1 MTPPAF
7 DEPHNGKASP
17 SSEPDTN
24 QATNNT
30 PLVNIKKPTKI
41 SSSSTSVN
49 LSTQKQDA
57 ALTADSSQTASL
69 QESPRPWHQRH
80 EKWSLKTKATVWAIA
95 LSMLPVL
102 AVGTS
107 YYLENRSISS
117 QITQVKTG
125 ATSLEQAEV
134 TLQKQLSTLLFKTG
148 ATAILTGALAAFLA
162 NRAIRP
168 ILAATKAS
176 NTIVNKLRREEVSNS
191 DRSTGQDELITL
203 NTNIG
208 LIEEQLPTLLWKQE
222 ATAERFQVLMNLTR
236 KIYKSLSE
244 EDVLRTTVAEV
255 RNAFRTDRVVIF
267 RFDSNGN
274 GTFVEESVSPGL
286 PKTLWA
292 TIQDPYIEEGNL
304 EQYHNRRVRAIDNI
318 YQAGLTDY
326 QIGLLE
332 RFAIKASLV
341 APLIKDEQLFG
352 LLIAH
357 QCSSPRVWE
366 QAEIALFAQ
375 VATQAGFALEYA
387 KLLERVDAR
396 VDQAQT
402 FINITRRIRE
412 SLNEEDVLRTTVEEI
427 RKTIAADRVIVFG
440 FDNNWYGTVIAESVL
455 PGFPKAL
462 QANIKDPC
470 FAEGYVEQ
478 YQAGRVQATNNIY
491 QAGLTDC
498 YLGQLE
504 PFAVKA
510 NLVAPIL
517 KDGHLFGLLIAHQ
530 CSAPRDWQQ
539 FEIDLFTQLATQV
552 GFALDHAR
560 LLKRIDAEG
569 VQTQRFLNITRR
581 IRESLNEE
589 DVLRTTVE
597 EIRKTIAAD
606 RVIVFGFDNNWYGTV
621 IAESVLPG
629 FPKALQAN
637 IKDPCFAEG
646 YVEQYQAGRV
656 QATNNIYQAGLTDCY
671 LGQLEPFAVKA
682 NLVAPILKDGH
693 LFGLLIAHQCSAP
706 RDWQQFEI
714 DLFAQ
719 LATQVG
725 FALDHARL
733 LNQVDQAYQT
743 AEAASY
749 EQNRQKEA
757 LQRQVSEMLRDSK
770 ATIDTLSNEALRQME
785 SVKAAYDQIQKVAD
799 SAQEMLVS
807 GQQVEIQEQQL
818 SRTLQDGH
826 ESISKSLDCIY
837 TVQETVVEATDKIKH
852 LDQPSQK
859 LLQLVSIVSKV
870 VSQLKLQAMNATL
883 EVARTGEAGEKFAP
897 IAEKVL
903 FLARQ
908 LDTDMAK
915 IKLLAA
921 EFQTATTE
929 VGAAMQTGT
938 EQVLSGTQLIKL
950 TQEKLNQMTTV
961 VAQMNTLVEE
971 LNQTANGQAEISNSG
986 IQSVLEVA
994 SIASQTSELSVAVAE
1009 SLAKLAAAQ

>member
-1 MTPPAF
+1 
-7 DEPHNGKASP
+7 
-17 SSEPDTN
+17 
-24 QATNNT
+24 
-30 PLVNIKKPTKI
+30 
-41 SSSSTSVN
+41 
-49 LSTQKQDA
+49 
-57 ALTADSSQTASL
+57 
-69 QESPRPWHQRH
+69 
-80 EKWSLKTKATVWAIA
+80 
-95 LSMLPVL
+95 
-102 AVGTS
+102 
-107 YYLENRSISS
+107 
-117 QITQVKTG
+117 
-125 ATSLEQAEV
+125 
-134 TLQKQLSTLLFKTG
+134 
-148 ATAILTGALAAFLA
+148 
-162 NRAIRP
+162 
-168 ILAATKAS
+168 
-176 NTIVNKLRREEVSNS
+176 
-191 DRSTGQDELITL
+191 
-203 NTNIG
+203 
-208 LIEEQLPTLLWKQE
+208 
-222 ATAERFQVLMNLTR
+222 
-236 KIYKSLSE
+236 
-244 EDVLRTTVAEV
+244 
-255 RNAFRTDRVVIF
+255 
-267 RFDSNGN
+267 
-274 GTFVEESVSPGL
+274 
-286 PKTLWA
+286 
-292 TIQDPYIEEGNL
+292 
-304 EQYHNRRVRAIDNI
+304 
-318 YQAGLTDY
+318 
-326 QIGLLE
+326 
-332 RFAIKASLV
+332 
-341 APLIKDEQLFG
+341 
-352 LLIAH
+352 
-357 QCSSPRVWE
+357 
-366 QAEIALFAQ
+366 
-375 VATQAGFALEYA
+375 
-387 KLLERVDAR
+387 
-396 VDQAQT
+396 
-402 FINITRRIRE
+402 
-412 SLNEEDVLRTTVEEI
+412 LRTTVEEI

-440 FDNNWYGTVIAESVL
+440 FDSNWYGTVIAESVL

-539 FEIDLFTQLATQV
+539 FEIDLFAQLATQV

-569 VQTQRFLNITRR
+569 VQTQTFLNITRR

-606 RVIVFGFDNNWYGTV
+606 RVIVFGFDSKWYGTV

-733 LNQVDQAYQT
+733 LNQVDQAYQA
-743 AEAASY
+743 AEAAAY

-770 ATIDTLSNEALRQME
+770 ANIDTLSNEALRQME
-785 SVKAAYDQIQKVAD
+785 SVKAAYNQIQKVAD

-837 TVQETVVEATDKIKH
+837 AVQETVVEATDKIKH

-938 EQVLSGTQLIKL
+938 EQVLSGTQLIKV

-961 VAQMNTLVEE
+961 VAQMEYTGGRAYPNC
-971 LNQTANGQAEISNSG
+971 
-986 IQSVLEVA
+986 
-994 SIASQTSELSVAVAE
+994 
-1009 SLAKLAAAQ
+1009 

>member
-1 MTPPAF
+1 VG
-7 DEPHNGKASP
+7 DNSR
-17 SSEPDTN
+17 
-24 QATNNT
+24 
-30 PLVNIKKPTKI
+30 
-41 SSSSTSVN
+41 
-49 LSTQKQDA
+49 
-57 ALTADSSQTASL
+57 SL
-69 QESPRPWHQRH
+69 
-80 EKWSLKTKATVWAIA
+80 
-95 LSMLPVL
+95 
-102 AVGTS
+102 
-107 YYLENRSISS
+107 
-117 QITQVKTG
+117 
-125 ATSLEQAEV
+125 
-134 TLQKQLSTLLFKTG
+134 F
-148 ATAILTGALAAFLA
+148 
-162 NRAIRP
+162 
-168 ILAATKAS
+168 
-176 NTIVNKLRREEVSNS
+176 
-191 DRSTGQDELITL
+191 
-203 NTNIG
+203 
-208 LIEEQLPTLLWKQE
+208 
-222 ATAERFQVLMNLTR
+222 
-236 KIYKSLSE
+236 
-244 EDVLRTTVAEV
+244 
-255 RNAFRTDRVVIF
+255 
-267 RFDSNGN
+267 
-274 GTFVEESVSPGL
+274 
-286 PKTLWA
+286 
-292 TIQDPYIEEGNL
+292 EEGNV
-304 EQYHNRRVRAIDNI
+304 EHYHNRRVRAIDNI

-332 RFAIKASLV
+332 RFAVKASLV
-341 APLIKDEQLFG
+341 APLIKDDQLFG

-375 VATQAGFALEYA
+375 VATQVGFALEYA
-387 KLLERVDAR
+387 KLLEKVDAR

-440 FDNNWYGTVIAESVL
+440 FDSNWYGTVIAESVL

-539 FEIDLFTQLATQV
+539 FEIDLFAQLATQV

-569 VQTQRFLNITRR
+569 VQTQTFLNITRR

-606 RVIVFGFDNNWYGTV
+606 RVIVFGFDSNWYGTV

-743 AEAASY
+743 AEAAAY

-770 ATIDTLSNEALRQME
+770 ANIDTLSNEALRRM
-785 SVKAAYDQIQKVAD
+785 A
-799 SAQEMLVS
+799 
-807 GQQVEIQEQQL
+807 L
-818 SRTLQDGH
+818 S
-826 ESISKSLDCIY
+826 
-837 TVQETVVEATDKIKH
+837 
-852 LDQPSQK
+852 
-859 LLQLVSIVSKV
+859 
-870 VSQLKLQAMNATL
+870 
-883 EVARTGEAGEKFAP
+883 
-897 IAEKVL
+897 
-903 FLARQ
+903 
-908 LDTDMAK
+908 
-915 IKLLAA
+915 
-921 EFQTATTE
+921 
-929 VGAAMQTGT
+929 
-938 EQVLSGTQLIKL
+938 
-950 TQEKLNQMTTV
+950 
-961 VAQMNTLVEE
+961 
-971 LNQTANGQAEISNSG
+971 
-986 IQSVLEVA
+986 
-994 SIASQTSELSVAVAE
+994 
-1009 SLAKLAAAQ
+1009 